1 MSKKSSIIFISAIVI
16 LLTFSFFMYDIIT
29 AYNIEKISDDISKG
43 MLGVAFRISFVFPI
57 IIAEISV
64 LFDIVFLLSKHC
76 KMDFM
81 FVLHIIAFS
90 ISAMVIVFST
100 MCYMGSTNKI
110 FQILLLSG
118 TILLLSVKAICG
130 LLNITHREAANKK

>member
-29 AYNIEKISDDISKG
+29 AYNIEKISDDISMG

-64 LFDIVFLLSKHC
+64 LFDIVFLLSWWGIC
-76 KMDFM
+76 
-81 FVLHIIAFS
+81 
-90 ISAMVIVFST
+90 
-100 MCYMGSTNKI
+100 GI
-110 FQILLLSG
+110 FDDEKWINVCRWNRLSG
-118 TILLLSVKAICG
+118 FVWRKKWARENSDFWNRVRWNKCCSHLSTLRNHYLASIM
-130 LLNITHREAANKK
+130 IQE